1 MKYNKKNME
10 NFSLENILK
19 TSKNNRGCGNISSH
33 NSYLCTSSNPE
44 HGFKFCSIFDFDSV
58 IQDLN
63 QWEVVK
69 LSAFL

>member
-44 HGFKFCSIFDFDSV
+44 SRIQILLYLWLWFSNSGFEPVGGS
-58 IQDLN
+58 
-63 QWEVVK
+63 
-69 LSAFL
+69 